1 MKYRIDNLQYCNWSR
16 DIFQINREANL
27 DAVHV
32 TVVYH
37 EDYDEFI
44 QRTKEWKNF
53 FNENK
58 SENKNFFIITTI
70 SNKDFFINK
79 IKLEKKNIF
88 FLCQKNIKVDINH
101 NYNVF
106 KYPINIYNLIEK
118 INIQL
123 IKYKYSF
130 QSKIRV
136 KNYSLDLNSRTISIE
151 NKSLK
156 LTEREMENILFLNDC
171 KTPQKINDLQN
182 KVWSYSSEL
191 ETHTVETHIYRLRK
205 KISNNFQDEHFI
217 ISTDNGYLIEWKKKF

>member
-1 MKYRIDNLQYCNWSR
+1 MIKQNINIVGVPILYNILEEIKENLSFKIEN
-16 DIFQINREANL
+16 FTKL
-27 DAVHV
+27 D
-32 TVVYH
+32 
-37 EDYDEFI
+37 DFL
-44 QRTKEWKNF
+44 NF
-53 FNENK
+53 FNEDK

-88 FLCQKNIKVDINH
+88 FLCQKNNKVDINH

-156 LTEREMENILFLNDC
+156 LTEREMEIILFLNDC

-182 KVWSYSSEL
+182 KVWSYSSGL

-217 ISTDNGYLIEWKKKF
+217 ISTDNGYFIE

>member
-1 MKYRIDNLQYCNWSR
+1 MIKQNINIVGVPILYNILEEIKENLSFKIEN
-16 DIFQINREANL
+16 FTKL
-27 DAVHV
+27 D
-32 TVVYH
+32 
-37 EDYDEFI
+37 DFL
-44 QRTKEWKNF
+44 NF
-53 FNENK
+53 FNKDK

-88 FLCQKNIKVDINH
+88 FLCHKNSKVDINH

-156 LTEREMENILFLNDC
+156 LTEREMEIILFLNDC
-171 KTPQKINDLQN
+171 KTPQKINDLQS
-182 KVWSYSSEL
+182 KVWSYSSGL

-217 ISTDNGYLIEWKKKF
+217 ISTDNGYLIE

>member
-1 MKYRIDNLQYCNWSR
+1 MIKQNINIVGVPILYNILEEIKENLSFKIEN
-16 DIFQINREANL
+16 FTKL
-27 DAVHV
+27 D
-32 TVVYH
+32 
-37 EDYDEFI
+37 DFL
-44 QRTKEWKNF
+44 NF
-53 FNENK
+53 FNEDK

-79 IKLEKKNIF
+79 IKLEEKNIF
-88 FLCQKNIKVDINH
+88 FLCQKNIKVDIDH

-156 LTEREMENILFLNDC
+156 LTEREMEIILFLNDC

-205 KISNNFQDEHFI
+205 KISNSFQDEHFI
-217 ISTDNGYLIEWKKKF
+217 ISTDNGYFIE

>member
-1 MKYRIDNLQYCNWSR
+1 MIKQNINIVGVPILYNILEEIKENLSFKIEN
-16 DIFQINREANL
+16 FTKL
-27 DAVHV
+27 D
-32 TVVYH
+32 
-37 EDYDEFI
+37 DFL
-44 QRTKEWKNF
+44 NF
-53 FNENK
+53 FNEDK

-88 FLCQKNIKVDINH
+88 FLCQKNNKVDINH

-217 ISTDNGYLIEWKKKF
+217 ISTDNGYLIE

>member
-1 MKYRIDNLQYCNWSR
+1 MIKQNINIVGVPILYNILEEIKENLSFKIEN
-16 DIFQINREANL
+16 FTKL
-27 DAVHV
+27 D
-32 TVVYH
+32 
-37 EDYDEFI
+37 DFL
-44 QRTKEWKNF
+44 NF
-53 FNENK
+53 FNEDK

-88 FLCQKNIKVDINH
+88 FLCQKNNKVDINH

-156 LTEREMENILFLNDC
+156 LTEREMEIILFLNDC

-182 KVWSYSSEL
+182 KVWSYSSDL

-205 KISNNFQDEHFI
+205 KISNSFQDEHFI
-217 ISTDNGYLIEWKKKF
+217 ISTDNGYFIE

>member
-1 MKYRIDNLQYCNWSR
+1 MIKQNINIVGVPILYNILEEIKENLSFKIEN
-16 DIFQINREANL
+16 FTKL
-27 DAVHV
+27 D
-32 TVVYH
+32 
-37 EDYDEFI
+37 DFL
-44 QRTKEWKNF
+44 NF
-53 FNENK
+53 FNEDK

-88 FLCQKNIKVDINH
+88 FLCHKNSKVDINH

-123 IKYKYSF
+123 IKYKYNF

-156 LTEREMENILFLNDC
+156 LTEREMEIILFLNDC

-205 KISNNFQDEHFI
+205 KISNSFQDEHFI
-217 ISTDNGYLIEWKKKF
+217 ISTDNGYFIE

>member
-1 MKYRIDNLQYCNWSR
+1 MIKQNINIVGVPILYNILEEIKENLSFKIEN
-16 DIFQINREANL
+16 FTKL
-27 DAVHV
+27 D
-32 TVVYH
+32 
-37 EDYDEFI
+37 DFL
-44 QRTKEWKNF
+44 NF
-53 FNENK
+53 FNEDK

-79 IKLEKKNIF
+79 IKLERKNIF

-156 LTEREMENILFLNDC
+156 LTEREMEIILFLNDC

-205 KISNNFQDEHFI
+205 KISNSFQDEHFI
-217 ISTDNGYLIEWKKKF
+217 ISTDNGYFIE

>member
-1 MKYRIDNLQYCNWSR
+1 MIKQNINIVGVPILYNILEEIKENLSFKIEN
-16 DIFQINREANL
+16 FTKL
-27 DAVHV
+27 D
-32 TVVYH
+32 
-37 EDYDEFI
+37 DFL
-44 QRTKEWKNF
+44 NF
-53 FNENK
+53 FNEDK

-79 IKLEKKNIF
+79 IKLEEKNIF

-156 LTEREMENILFLNDC
+156 LTEREMEIILFLNDC

-205 KISNNFQDEHFI
+205 KISNSFQDEHFI
-217 ISTDNGYLIEWKKKF
+217 ISTDNGYFIE

>member
-1 MKYRIDNLQYCNWSR
+1 MIKQNINIVGVPILYNILEEIKENLSFKIEN
-16 DIFQINREANL
+16 FTKL
-27 DAVHV
+27 D
-32 TVVYH
+32 
-37 EDYDEFI
+37 DFL
-44 QRTKEWKNF
+44 NF
-53 FNENK
+53 FNKDK

-88 FLCQKNIKVDINH
+88 FLCHKNSKVDINH

-123 IKYKYSF
+123 IKYKYNF

-156 LTEREMENILFLNDC
+156 LTEREMEIILFLNDC

-205 KISNNFQDEHFI
+205 KISNSFQDEHFI
-217 ISTDNGYLIEWKKKF
+217 ISTDNGYFIE

>member
-1 MKYRIDNLQYCNWSR
+1 MIKQNINIVGVPILYNILEEIKENLSFKIEN
-16 DIFQINREANL
+16 FTKL
-27 DAVHV
+27 D
-32 TVVYH
+32 
-37 EDYDEFI
+37 DFL
-44 QRTKEWKNF
+44 NF
-53 FNENK
+53 FNEDK

-156 LTEREMENILFLNDC
+156 LTEREMEIILFLNDC

-205 KISNNFQDEHFI
+205 KISNSFQDEHFI
-217 ISTDNGYLIEWKKKF
+217 ISTDNGYFIE

>member
-1 MKYRIDNLQYCNWSR
+1 MIKQNINIVGMPILYNILEEIKENLSFKIEN
-16 DIFQINREANL
+16 FTKL
-27 DAVHV
+27 D
-32 TVVYH
+32 
-37 EDYDEFI
+37 DFL
-44 QRTKEWKNF
+44 NF
-53 FNENK
+53 FNEAK

-88 FLCQKNIKVDINH
+88 FLCHKNSKVDINH

-156 LTEREMENILFLNDC
+156 LTEREMEIILFLNDC

-182 KVWSYSSEL
+182 KVWSYSSGL

-217 ISTDNGYLIEWKKKF
+217 ISTDNGYLIE

>member
-1 MKYRIDNLQYCNWSR
+1 MIKQNINIVGVPILYNILEEIKENLSFKIEN
-16 DIFQINREANL
+16 FTKL
-27 DAVHV
+27 D
-32 TVVYH
+32 
-37 EDYDEFI
+37 DFL
-44 QRTKEWKNF
+44 NF
-53 FNENK
+53 FNKDK

-79 IKLEKKNIF
+79 IKLKKKNIF
-88 FLCQKNIKVDINH
+88 FLCHKNSKVDINH

-156 LTEREMENILFLNDC
+156 LTEREMEIILFLNDC

-205 KISNNFQDEHFI
+205 KISNSFQDENFI
-217 ISTDNGYLIEWKKKF
+217 ISTDNGYFIE

>member
-1 MKYRIDNLQYCNWSR
+1 MIKQNINIVGVPILYNILEEIKENLSFKIEN
-16 DIFQINREANL
+16 F
-27 DAVHV
+27 
-32 TVVYH
+32 
-37 EDYDEFI
+37 
-44 QRTKEWKNF
+44 TKPDDFLNF
-53 FNENK
+53 FNEDK

-88 FLCQKNIKVDINH
+88 FLCQKNNKVDINH

-156 LTEREMENILFLNDC
+156 LTEREMEIILFLNDC

-182 KVWSYSSEL
+182 KVWSYSSDL

-205 KISNNFQDEHFI
+205 KISNSFQDEHFI
-217 ISTDNGYLIEWKKKF
+217 ISTDNGYFIE

>member
-1 MKYRIDNLQYCNWSR
+1 MVKLNINIIGIPILYNILEEIKENLSFKVEN
-16 DIFQINREANL
+16 F
-27 DAVHV
+27 
-32 TVVYH
+32 
-37 EDYDEFI
+37 
-44 QRTKEWKNF
+44 TKPDDFLNF
-53 FNENK
+53 FNEDK
-58 SENKNFFIITTI
+58 LENKNFFVITTI

-79 IKLEKKNIF
+79 IKLERKNIF

-106 KYPINIYNLIEK
+106 KYPINIYNLNEK

-123 IKYKYSF
+123 IQYKYSF

-136 KNYSLDLNSRTISIE
+136 KNYFLDLNSRLIFVE

-156 LTEREMENILFLNDC
+156 LTEREMEIILFLNDC
-171 KTPQKINDLQN
+171 KKPQKINDLQN

-205 KISNNFQDEHFI
+205 KISNSFQDEHFI
-217 ISTDNGYLIEWKKKF
+217 ISTDNGYFIE

>member
-1 MKYRIDNLQYCNWSR
+1 MIKQNINIVDLPILYNILEEIKENLSFKIEN
-16 DIFQINREANL
+16 F
-27 DAVHV
+27 
-32 TVVYH
+32 
-37 EDYDEFI
+37 
-44 QRTKEWKNF
+44 TKPDDFLNF
-53 FNENK
+53 FNKDK
-58 SENKNFFIITTI
+58 SKNKNFFIITTI

-88 FLCQKNIKVDINH
+88 FLCQKNSKVDISH
-101 NYNVF
+101 NYNIF

-123 IKYKYSF
+123 IKYKYNF

-156 LTEREMENILFLNDC
+156 LTEREMEIILFLNDC

-205 KISNNFQDEHFI
+205 KISNSFQDEHFI
-217 ISTDNGYLIEWKKKF
+217 ISTDNGYFIE

>member
-1 MKYRIDNLQYCNWSR
+1 MIKQNINIVGVPILYNILEEIKENLSFKIEN
-16 DIFQINREANL
+16 FTKL
-27 DAVHV
+27 D
-32 TVVYH
+32 
-37 EDYDEFI
+37 DFL
-44 QRTKEWKNF
+44 NF
-53 FNENK
+53 FNEDK

-79 IKLEKKNIF
+79 IKLEEKNIF
-88 FLCQKNIKVDINH
+88 FLCQKNIKVDIDH

-156 LTEREMENILFLNDC
+156 LTEREMEIILFLNDC

-217 ISTDNGYLIEWKKKF
+217 ISTDNGYLIE

>member
-1 MKYRIDNLQYCNWSR
+1 MIKQNINIVGVPILYNILEEIKENLSFKIEN
-16 DIFQINREANL
+16 FTKL
-27 DAVHV
+27 D
-32 TVVYH
+32 
-37 EDYDEFI
+37 DFL
-44 QRTKEWKNF
+44 NF

-156 LTEREMENILFLNDC
+156 LTEREMEIILFLNDC

-182 KVWSYSSEL
+182 KVWSYSSGL

-205 KISNNFQDEHFI
+205 KISNSFQDEHFI
-217 ISTDNGYLIEWKKKF
+217 ISTDNGYFIE

>member
-1 MKYRIDNLQYCNWSR
+1 MIKQNINIVGVPILYNILEEIKENLSFKIEN
-16 DIFQINREANL
+16 FTKL
-27 DAVHV
+27 D
-32 TVVYH
+32 
-37 EDYDEFI
+37 DFL
-44 QRTKEWKNF
+44 NF
-53 FNENK
+53 FNEDK

-88 FLCQKNIKVDINH
+88 FLCQKNSKVDINH

-136 KNYSLDLNSRTISIE
+136 KNYFLDLNSRTISIE

-156 LTEREMENILFLNDC
+156 LTEREMEIILFLNDC

-205 KISNNFQDEHFI
+205 KISNSFQDEHFI
-217 ISTDNGYLIEWKKKF
+217 ISTDNGYFIE

>member
-1 MKYRIDNLQYCNWSR
+1 MIKQNINIVGVTILYNILEENKENLSFKIEN
-16 DIFQINREANL
+16 F
-27 DAVHV
+27 
-32 TVVYH
+32 
-37 EDYDEFI
+37 
-44 QRTKEWKNF
+44 TKPNDFLNF
-53 FNENK
+53 YNKDK

-79 IKLEKKNIF
+79 IKLERKNIF

-118 INIQL
+118 INVQL

-136 KNYSLDLNSRTISIE
+136 KNYSLDLNSRTIFIE

-156 LTEREMENILFLNDC
+156 LTEREMEIILFLNDC

-205 KISNNFQDEHFI
+205 KISNSFQDENFI
-217 ISTDNGYLIEWKKKF
+217 ISTDSGYFIE

>member
-1 MKYRIDNLQYCNWSR
+1 MIKQNINIVGMPILYNILEEIKENLSFKIEN
-16 DIFQINREANL
+16 F
-27 DAVHV
+27 
-32 TVVYH
+32 
-37 EDYDEFI
+37 
-44 QRTKEWKNF
+44 TKPDDFLNF
-53 FNENK
+53 FNEDQ

-79 IKLEKKNIF
+79 IKLERKNIF

-156 LTEREMENILFLNDC
+156 LTEREMEIILFLNDC
-171 KTPQKINDLQN
+171 KTPQKINDLQS
-182 KVWSYSSEL
+182 KVWSYSSGL

-217 ISTDNGYLIEWKKKF
+217 ISTDNGYFIE

>member
-1 MKYRIDNLQYCNWSR
+1 MIKQNINIVGVPILYNILEEIKENLSFKIEN
-16 DIFQINREANL
+16 FTKL
-27 DAVHV
+27 D
-32 TVVYH
+32 
-37 EDYDEFI
+37 DFL
-44 QRTKEWKNF
+44 NF
-53 FNENK
+53 FNKDK

-88 FLCQKNIKVDINH
+88 FLCHKNSKVDINH

-156 LTEREMENILFLNDC
+156 LTEREMEIILFLNDC

-217 ISTDNGYLIEWKKKF
+217 ISTDNGYFIE

>member
-1 MKYRIDNLQYCNWSR
+1 MIKQNINIVGVPILYNILEEIKENLSFKIEN
-16 DIFQINREANL
+16 FTKL
-27 DAVHV
+27 D
-32 TVVYH
+32 
-37 EDYDEFI
+37 DFL
-44 QRTKEWKNF
+44 NF
-53 FNENK
+53 FNKDK

-79 IKLEKKNIF
+79 IKLEEKNIF
-88 FLCQKNIKVDINH
+88 FLCQKNIKVDIDH

-156 LTEREMENILFLNDC
+156 LTEREMEIILFLNDC

-182 KVWSYSSEL
+182 KVWSYSSGL

-217 ISTDNGYLIEWKKKF
+217 ISTDNGYLIE